1 MIPQSNMREKI
12 IITVQKFLNTPF
24 KYFELVKMLDNQRNL
39 LLSPN
44 IADKIDDDEY
54 NALWDALMDL
64 EEKMRFAESPKLTV
78 WTNISFLFIFD
89 KNHKIRKQMKS

>member
-1 MIPQSNMREKI
+1 
-12 IITVQKFLNTPF
+12 
-24 KYFELVKMLDNQRNL
+24 MLIRTMDGTLTHNVL
-39 LLSPN
+39 ALG
-44 IADKIDDDEY
+44 
-54 NALWDALMDL
+54 ALWDALMDL